1 MTLWEGR
8 ISTGMADAVAAFT
21 VSLPFDKVLAPD
33 DLAGS
38 RAHVKGLGKAGILS
52 DSEVTTLARRR
63 STWSRRSS
71 PTGVFVFA
79 PGDEDIHTAVE
90 RRVTELAG
98 DVGAKLHTG
107 RSRNDQVATDLR
119 LWCRR
124 SLVGV
129 AERDHGAP
137 GRAGPAGPRG
147 RRRLPARATPT
158 CSGRSRCCWPITC
171 WPTAGPW
178 PATWTAS

>member
-21 VSLPFDKVLAPD
+21 ISLPFDKALAPD

-52 DSEVTTLARRR
+52 DSEVTTLVETLDIVGEELA
-63 STWSRRSS
+63 
-71 PTGVFVFA
+71 TGEFVFG
-79 PGDEDIHTAVE
+79 PGDEDIHTAIE
-90 RRVTELAG
+90 RRVTELVG

-107 RSRNDQVATDLR
+107 RSRNDQVATALR

-124 SLVGV
+124 SLIGV
-129 AERDHGAP
+129 AE
-137 GRAGPAGPRG
+137 
-147 RRRLPARATPT
+147 
-158 CSGRSRCCWPITC
+158 
-171 WPTAGPW
+171 
-178 PATWTAS
+178 